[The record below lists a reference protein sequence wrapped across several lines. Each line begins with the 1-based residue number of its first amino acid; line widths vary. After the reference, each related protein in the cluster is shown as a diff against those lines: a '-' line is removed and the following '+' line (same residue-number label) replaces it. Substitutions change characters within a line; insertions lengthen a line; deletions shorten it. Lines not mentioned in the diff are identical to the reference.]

1 MSKTD
6 IPEGEG
12 ISLENTDL
20 DVQELPDPWEWR
32 SASRTRIGKVNVFFG
47 YDTNTVGGKLGE
59 IDNFNKNGSEFW
71 TLCIRDIESLD
82 ESGSKDTIPSNEC
95 EVSKEFDSLKEAIE
109 SVPSIV
115 NTFY

>member
-1 MSKTD
+1 MSKLD

-12 ISLENTDL
+12 HYLENTEL
-20 DVQELPDPWEWR
+20 NVQELPEPWEWR
-32 SASRTRIGKVNVFFG
+32 SANRNRIGKVNVFFG

-71 TLCIRDIESLD
+71 TLCIRDIKSLD
-82 ESGSKDTIPSNEC
+82 GNGSKDTIPGEDC
-95 EVSKEFDSLKEAIE
+95 EVSEEFDSLEEAID